1 VHGVVLFS
9 VTIVTRGSI
18 FSSFTLPNLSFF
30 FRCCYQV
37 QPVAELVELSRRWA
51 ADGRSI
57 RLNEVIAEAGT
68 LRRSGSLRHRGG
80 TKVREQLNKT
90 MQLIS

>member
-1 VHGVVLFS
+1 M
-9 VTIVTRGSI
+9 
-18 FSSFTLPNLSFF
+18 
-30 FRCCYQV
+30 
-37 QPVAELVELSRRWA
+37 AELVELSRRWA

-80 TKVREQLNKT
+80 AKVRKKKNKF
-90 MQLIS
+90 LFY